1 MMKLVDF
8 HENSGFL
15 LLFLAP
21 APNPTKKQAY
31 SIGFEPPWGAKSAN
45 FTHFHENHP
54 FSPIL
59 MEFPQNWWI
68 SMKMSEILTFCS
80 PGGLQNL

>member
-1 MMKLVDF
+1 MKLVDF

-21 APNPTKKQAY
+21 APIPTKKQAN

-45 FTHFHENHP
+45 FTHFHENHQ

-59 MEFPQNWWI
+59 MEFHQNLSI
-68 SMKMSEILTFCS
+68 SMKKSEIVIFYS

>member
-1 MMKLVDF
+1 MTENNIFHENPHILVELHENDGMVDF

-15 LLFLAP
+15 LLSLAP
-21 APNPTKKQAY
+21 APNPTKKHAI
-31 SIGFEPPWGAKSAN
+31 SIGFEPPRGAKSAN

-59 MEFPQNWWI
+59 MEFHQN
-68 SMKMSEILTFCS
+68 
-80 PGGLQNL
+80 